1 MKKLYQL
8 ATLTTAESDALAAL
22 SKEANASPWSA
33 ASYRASLEQGHQMVG
48 AQTPEGELLGFLVW
62 SVVCEEAE
70 VLDLAV
76 TTAARR
82 QRIAHALLAA
92 CMEAASQQG
101 AERVLL
107 EVRAGDTG
115 AQAFYAAEGFQPLA
129 RRKAY
134 YPAAHPSAAREDA
147 LILVRPL

>member
-1 MKKLYQL
+1 
-8 ATLTTAESDALAAL
+8 
-22 SKEANASPWSA
+22 
-33 ASYRASLEQGHQMVG
+33 
-48 AQTPEGELLGFLVW
+48 LVW

-101 AERVLL
+101 AERLLL
-107 EVRAGDTG
+107 EVRAGNTG